1 MQARQYNHY
10 TILDIGLKASTTQI
24 RKAYR
29 TLALKWHPDKNPDDA
44 LAAQERFKQISAAY
58 EVLSDSTK
66 RREYDLGNDF
76 SGNQTVS
83 ADERYEIG
91 IVADMKKVFSKVE
104 QTLAQMIELAIKNGP
119 RLLWKAAPYLV
130 LWIVITGILSSIL
143 KGYSKAFHDP
153 ELAKKIDALI
163 QATFAEISDSNFA
176 NDAVNTVKKHQR
188 QSQNWRIEYAE
199 KYQSAACMEMA
210 SEDPTEAV
218 LTAALSL
225 CRGLKITLPKV
236 ISASGNFFTR
246 LPFFS
251 VAEKIADREANTL
264 FFPSCGLTYSL
275 AKISHLY
282 ESGQP
287 FWSDTFNEFQII
299 DRMIIL
305 LSLLMLTLS
314 GLEAATGCFGLMA
327 ALAKHLDTATQEDCA
342 RACNNNFSASYW
354 MNGTEEV
361 FSHSDESAQPEYSGT
376 TYHDMAVTAN
386 LLVAPVAMLIARF
399 NGMYRRAKAEAAVQ
413 KKNPDMNDASSYKQ
427 V

>member
-119 RLLWKAAPYLV
+119 SLLWKAAPYLV

-153 ELAKKIDALI
+153 E
-163 QATFAEISDSNFA
+163 
-176 NDAVNTVKKHQR
+176 
-188 QSQNWRIEYAE
+188 
-199 KYQSAACMEMA
+199 
-210 SEDPTEAV
+210 
-218 LTAALSL
+218 
-225 CRGLKITLPKV
+225 
-236 ISASGNFFTR
+236 
-246 LPFFS
+246 
-251 VAEKIADREANTL
+251 
-264 FFPSCGLTYSL
+264 
-275 AKISHLY
+275 
-282 ESGQP
+282 
-287 FWSDTFNEFQII
+287 
-299 DRMIIL
+299 
-305 LSLLMLTLS
+305 
-314 GLEAATGCFGLMA
+314 
-327 ALAKHLDTATQEDCA
+327 
-342 RACNNNFSASYW
+342 
-354 MNGTEEV
+354 
-361 FSHSDESAQPEYSGT
+361 
-376 TYHDMAVTAN
+376 
-386 LLVAPVAMLIARF
+386 
-399 NGMYRRAKAEAAVQ
+399 
-413 KKNPDMNDASSYKQ
+413 
-427 V
+427 